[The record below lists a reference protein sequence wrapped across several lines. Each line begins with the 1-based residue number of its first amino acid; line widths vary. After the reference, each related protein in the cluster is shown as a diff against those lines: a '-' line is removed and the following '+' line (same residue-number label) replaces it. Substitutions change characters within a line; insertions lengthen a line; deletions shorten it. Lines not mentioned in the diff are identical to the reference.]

1 MIKRNLFIFLVV
13 LLLIPCLVVP
23 ASAVS
28 TYGPSGVY
36 DTYEEGIFDYIS
48 YYFGGWEFTFDA
60 ILDAIGDMEDA
71 FRTWWSDWDYFILEL
86 YSKIEDEIDRVVEK
100 LSSVDDYL
108 HSIRDDI
115 DTLAVDIG
123 ALTIF
128 TEIRDKI
135 SGMNH
140 NIRDTIVDQ
149 TAYIGGYLSALS
161 DQISGYITAQKEAI
175 VTAIDN
181 LAQILNIGADK
192 GNEFQDD
199 VVDKDKEAEDMIDVL
214 ESMPAAD
221 PGQIDSAIGN
231 ALTSIS
237 SNVESSYYAFFN
249 PIFTSALFPVLFLI
263 PLIYAMVGY
272 ILYGKRW

>member
-23 ASAVS
+23 ASAAS

-48 YYFGGWEFTFDA
+48 YYFGGWEFTFDG

-115 DTLAVDIG
+115 DTLAADIG

-128 TEIRDKI
+128 KEIRDKI

-140 NIRDTIVDQ
+140 NIRDAIVDQ
-149 TAYIGGYLSALS
+149 TAYLGGYYAALS
-161 DQISGYITAQKEAI
+161 EQISGYITTSKEAI

-199 VVDKDKEAEDMIDVL
+199 VTVQESQAQDIIDVL
-214 ESMPAAD
+214 ETAPTFPPEEIDVMLS
-221 PGQIDSAIGN
+221 DSAN
-231 ALTSIS
+231 LA
-237 SNVESSYYAFFN
+237 VENIDYNYFAFFTG
-249 PIFTSALFPVLFLI
+249 IFNSILFPILF
-263 PLIYAMVGY
+263 
-272 ILYGKRW
+272 ILPVMFAIFGFLLFGKRY